1 MHALKI
7 LFDSLII
14 YHPNAFFFGILS
26 TLISLFFL
34 SILLVVACVMVI
46 LHAFIAVR
54 TKRIKTKTILSLFVT
69 IYYLFNEL
77 SQSIENFFVRIVK
90 ALEKELF
97 VKEE

>member
-1 MHALKI
+1 
-7 LFDSLII
+7 
-14 YHPNAFFFGILS
+14 
-26 TLISLFFL
+26 
-34 SILLVVACVMVI
+34 MVI